1 MPDLLV
7 VGDANPD
14 LVLRG
19 GDVVPAFGQREH
31 LVEHADLTLG
41 GSGAIMACGAA
52 RLGLE
57 VAIVAVVGHDE
68 LGRFTRE
75 RLRSAGVDDRHVQ
88 VADRQATG
96 ISVGLV
102 SEEEDRAM
110 LTAAGA
116 IAALDPDAVPDEL
129 LRSARHVHLSSLFL
143 QPLLAA
149 GAARLIERAHDV
161 GASTSIDTGWDP
173 ADQWAL
179 PTQALH
185 EVDVLLPN
193 AEEAMRLAGGADDPR
208 EAAKALAAAGA
219 TVALKLG
226 ADGAV
231 AFTADEAVE
240 LPAPA
245 VDAVDATG
253 AGDSFD
259 AGFIAAWLEGEG
271 LAAALALGV
280 ACGALSTRDAGGTAA
295 QPTLAEARALT

>member
-1 MPDLLV
+1 VPDLLV

-19 GDVVPAFGQREH
+19 GDVVPAFGQREQ

-75 RLRSAGVDDRHVQ
+75 RLRSAGVDHRHVQ
-88 VADRQATG
+88 VADGQATG
-96 ISVGLV
+96 LSVGLV
-102 SEEEDRAM
+102 READRAI

-116 IAALDPDAVPDEL
+116 IAALDPDALPDEL

-149 GAARLIERAHDV
+149 GVARLIERAHDV

-179 PTQALH
+179 PTRALR

-193 AEEAMRLAGGADDPR
+193 AEEAVHLAGGADDPR

-226 ADGAV
+226 ADGAG

-245 VDAVDATG
+245 VEAVDATG

-259 AGFIAAWLEGEG
+259 AGFVAAWLEGEG

>member
-1 MPDLLV
+1 VPDLLV

-19 GDVVPAFGQREH
+19 GDVVPAFGQREQ
-31 LVEHADLTLG
+31 LIDHADLTLG

-52 RLGLE
+52 KLGLE
-57 VAIVAVVGHDE
+57 VAIVAVVGDDE

-88 VADRQATG
+88 VAEGEATG
-96 ISVGLV
+96 LSVGLV
-102 SEEEDRAM
+102 READRAI
-110 LTAAGA
+110 LTTTGA
-116 IAALDPDAVPDEL
+116 LARLDPDAVPDEL
-129 LRSARHVHLSSLFL
+129 LRRARHVHMSSLFL

-149 GAARLIERAHDV
+149 GAMRLIERAHEV

-173 ADQWAL
+173 TEEWAL
-179 PTQALH
+179 SAEALR
-185 EVDVLLPN
+185 EVGVLLPN
-193 AEEAMRLAGGADDPR
+193 SEEAVRLAGTAGDPR
-208 EAAKALAAAGA
+208 DAARALADGGP

-226 ADGAV
+226 ADGAA
-231 AFTADEAVE
+231 AFADAERVE

-245 VDAVDATG
+245 VDAVDTTG

-259 AGFIAAWLEGEG
+259 AGFIAAWLDGQG

-280 ACGALSTRDAGGTAA
+280 ACGALSTRAAGGTAA